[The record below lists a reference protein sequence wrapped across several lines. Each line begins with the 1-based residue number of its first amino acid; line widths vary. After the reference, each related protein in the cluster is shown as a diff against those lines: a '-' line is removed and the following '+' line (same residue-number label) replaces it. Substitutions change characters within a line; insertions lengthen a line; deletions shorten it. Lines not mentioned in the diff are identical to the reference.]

1 MHLFWMSC
9 ANIIPPTGGPKDFKA
24 PILLKQSLQDSTL
37 NFKGGKLILNFDEFI
52 KIENIQNE
60 FQTTPFFKHQPIIT
74 AHKNKLTIN
83 LPDSLLEK
91 NTTYVIS
98 LGNAVKD
105 LHEGNLFGN
114 YKFTFSTGNYF
125 DSLQLKGTIIDA
137 ENGNADTAA
146 FAVLYDASKNDSIIK
161 FEKPLYVFKSQNG
174 VFNFTN
180 LPNKKF
186 ALYALRDKNN
196 NFKYDNAQE
205 AIGFYTTK
213 IEPKVL
219 DSNSYKLFT
228 FIENDI
234 LDTSK
239 IKKNIGRFGNKTKNV
254 DSFKYAVLIDT
265 SLQNRAF
272 DITDSLRIQFSKKA
286 DSIDISKIKI
296 YTSSVLDATS
306 QFYYDTILNILK
318 INCDWEQNEIYK
330 IVFENNFVQLVNKQF
345 IKGDTIHFRTKQ
357 KNDYGEM
364 LLLFNKKDIG
374 NQFMLLKNN
383 VLKTTF
389 EIKDTLMQISMLLP
403 DNYQLKILEDQNK
416 NGRWDTGNFDKRL
429 LPEIITIYPETILIR
444 ANWEQKINLQE
455 KNSGENKNKKTRLNS
470 R

>member
-24 PILLKQSLQDSTL
+24 PILLKQSIQDSTL
-37 NFKGGKLILNFDEFI
+37 NFKGGKLILTFDEFV
-52 KIENIQNE
+52 KLVNVQNE
-60 FQTTPFFKHQPIIT
+60 FQSTPFLKHNPTIT
-74 AHKNKLTIN
+74 THKNKLSIN

-91 NTTYVIS
+91 NTTYVITF
-98 LGNAVKD
+98 GNAVKD
-105 LHEGNLFGN
+105 LHEGNLFAN
-114 YKFTFSTGNYF
+114 YKFTFSTGSYF

-161 FEKPLYVFKSQNG
+161 YEKPLYVFKAQNG

-186 ALYALRDKNN
+186 MLYALRDKNN

-205 AIGFYTTK
+205 AIGFYEGI
-213 IEPKVL
+213 IEPKVF
-219 DSNSYKLFT
+219 DSNSYKIYT
-228 FIENDI
+228 FIENDVI
-234 LDTSK
+234 DTFK
-239 IKKNIGRFGNKTKNV
+239 NKKNIGRFGNKTKSV
-254 DSFKYAVLIDT
+254 DSFRYTILIDT

-286 DSIDISKIKI
+286 DSIDINKIKLFSEGI
-296 YTSSVLDATS
+296 LDATS
-306 QFYYDTILNILK
+306 QFFLDTLLNTLK
-318 INCDWEQNEIYK
+318 ITCEWEQNKIYK
-330 IVFENNFVQLVNKQF
+330 IVLENNFVLLENKEK
-345 IKGDTIHFRTKQ
+345 IKGDTIQFRTKQ
-357 KNDYGEM
+357 KNDYGDM

-374 NQFMLLKNN
+374 NQLMLYKNN
-383 VLKTTF
+383 VLKTSF
-389 EIKDTLMQISMLLP
+389 EIKDTLMQISFLLP
-403 DNYQLKILEDQNK
+403 DNYQLKILDDKNK
-416 NGRWDTGNFDKRL
+416 NGRWDTGNFDQRI
-429 LPEIITIYPETILIR
+429 LPEIINIYPETILIR

-455 KNSGENKNKKTRLNS
+455 KNSGDTKNKKTRLNS